1 VDKKKLAEVIKD
13 TKEILQEH
21 QLCDHCIGRMFAGK
35 LKVLSH
41 KRLGLK
47 IRKKLKQKQP
57 KSCYICKGLMS
68 ELDVHLSKML
78 DLSKEYKF
86 STFLIGAILQPS
98 IHDRDDLLR
107 SKFKLRGITSIKS
120 DVTREMGK
128 WFSRKTQTKV
138 DYQNPDV
145 VFTIDFKKNQCEI
158 KPKAVLLQGRYTKNI
173 RGLLQKQKPCGQCE
187 GKGCFVCDFHGIKE
201 FNSVE
206 GKITKFLIE
215 KFGAQQAKITW
226 VGSEDESSL
235 VMGDGRPF
243 FSKLINPHKRNISLS
258 KKIDLDGVSI
268 HNLHTI
274 LKIPSD
280 PVRFR
285 TEVVLEVETES
296 DLEPGML
303 KKLKKLKEQ
312 SITLYENSGHKNKK
326 RIFSIKFKKKSDKS
340 FKVLMESDG
349 GIPIK
354 RFVTGHEI
362 EPSLSGIL
370 KTNCKC
376 KLFDFHKIIVTR

>member
-1 VDKKKLAEVIKD
+1 MDKKKLAEVIED

-21 QLCDHCIGRMFAGK
+21 SLCDHCIGRMFAGK

-41 KRLGLK
+41 QRLGLK

-57 KSCYICKGLMS
+57 KSCYICKDLMS
-68 ELDVHLSKML
+68 RLDINLKKMVE
-78 DLSKEYKF
+78 LSKEYEF

-128 WFSRKTQTKV
+128 WFSRKTQAKV

-145 VFTIDFKKNQCEI
+145 VFTIDFKKDQCEI
-158 KPKAVLLQGRYTKNI
+158 KPKAVLLQGRYIKNI
-173 RGLLQKQKPCGQCE
+173 RGLPQKQKPCVQCE
-187 GKGCFVCDFHGIKE
+187 GKGCFVCDFHGINE
-201 FNSVE
+201 FHSVE
-206 GKITKFLIE
+206 GKIVKFLIE

-226 VGSEDESSL
+226 IGSEDEFSL
-235 VMGDGRPF
+235 VLGSGRPF
-243 FSKLINPHKRNISLS
+243 FSKLVNPHKRNILLS
-258 KKIDLDGVSI
+258 KKIDLDGVLI
-268 HNLHTI
+268 HNLHI
-274 LKIPSD
+274 IPKIPSD

-285 TEVVLEVETES
+285 TEVVLEVETENK
-296 DLEPGML
+296 LEPNML
-303 KKLKKLKEQ
+303 KELQNLKEQ
-312 SITLYENSGHKNKK
+312 SITLYENSGHKTKK
-326 RIFSIKFKKKSDKS
+326 RIFSIKFKKKSDKL
-340 FKVLMESDG
+340 FKVQMESDG

-354 RFVTGHEI
+354 RFVTGQEI
-362 EPSLSGIL
+362 EPSLSSML

-376 KLFDFHKIIVTR
+376 KLFDFHKIIVTK